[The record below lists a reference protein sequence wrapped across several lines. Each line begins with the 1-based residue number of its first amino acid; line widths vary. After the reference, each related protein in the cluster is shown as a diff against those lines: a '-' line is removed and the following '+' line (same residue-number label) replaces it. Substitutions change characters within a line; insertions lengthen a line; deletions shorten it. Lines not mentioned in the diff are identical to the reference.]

1 MSPSMSLE
9 RDDQGHDR
17 HSPAPK
23 PVAERL
29 PFGRAVMARMG
40 GGWKWLLSKETGRPC
55 APSLTRRRC
64 DSTPRPNGYLPAAST
79 FANARAV
86 ATKCNIRHR
95 RIVICVV
102 FLSPSRRLRRPRPHL
117 SRAPPTYRRFPCN
130 RAKNIRDNIRY
141 KRVGPRPIIYIRREY
156 NTVRPH
162 SACGGFPPAPEA
174 IKPSPWFLRMPVLH
188 GPPQVLGLT

>member
-141 KRVGPRPIIYIRREY
+141 KRVGPRPIIYITYYRD
-156 NTVRPH
+156 
-162 SACGGFPPAPEA
+162 
-174 IKPSPWFLRMPVLH
+174 
-188 GPPQVLGLT
+188 